1 MYNARKEGGD
11 IMKYYQKLSTIPAFT
26 FYDASRIIGN
36 PVLVTK
42 NLNSMIKEGSAHRIK
57 RNLYTCINFSTGDD
71 FASRY
76 DIASKITD
84 DSFLSF
90 HSAFE
95 FYGFYNQ
102 SYFEV
107 QVCSTK
113 RFTEFSYN
121 EYNYKCFLT
130 NNLIQVDVIQG
141 VRVATIERTIID
153 SINMLGKAM
162 DAEELVK
169 CLELIHKVN
178 EKKLLEMLTI
188 YDKEVLYRKTG
199 YVLSHFKD
207 DLHLSDGFF
216 QICKSKGVLSNKGY
230 LVPTDKVTLVFNSE
244 WGIYAYG
251 NLRKLTFKGGE
262 ADV

>member
-1 MYNARKEGGD
+1 MYNAHKEGGN
-11 IMKYYQKLSTIPAFT
+11 IMKYYQKLSMIPAFT
-26 FYDASRIIGN
+26 FKDASQIIGN
-36 PVLVTK
+36 TVLVSK
-42 NLNSMIKEGSAHRIK
+42 NLNAMIKEGSVHRIK

-71 FASRY
+71 YASRY

-121 EYNYKCFLT
+121 EYNYKNFLT
-130 NNLIQVDVIQG
+130 NSLVQVDVIHG

-153 SINMLGKAM
+153 SINMLGKVM

-169 CLELIHKVN
+169 CLELIHRVK
-178 EKKLLEMLTI
+178 EKKLFEMLEV
-188 YDKEVLYRKTG
+188 YDKEVLYRKVG
-199 YVLSHFKD
+199 YVLSYFKE
-207 DLHLSDGFF
+207 DLRLSDNFF
-216 QICKSKGVLSNKGY
+216 DKCKAKGVLSNKGY
-230 LVPTDKVTLVFNSE
+230 LVPNDKAFLVFNSE

-262 ADV
+262 VDV

>member
-1 MYNARKEGGD
+1 
-11 IMKYYQKLSTIPAFT
+11 MKYYQKLSTIPAFT
-26 FYDASRIIGN
+26 FRDASQIIGN
-36 PVLVTK
+36 TVLVSK
-42 NLNSMIKEGSAHRIK
+42 NLNTMIKEGSAHRIK
-57 RNLYTCINFSTGDD
+57 RNLYTCVNFSTGDD
-71 FASRY
+71 YASRY

-121 EYNYKCFLT
+121 EYNYKNYLT
-130 NNLIQVDVIQG
+130 NNLVQVEVIQG
-141 VRVATIERTIID
+141 VRVATIERAIID
-153 SINMLGKAM
+153 SINMLGKVM
-162 DAEELVK
+162 DAEELAK
-169 CLELIHKVN
+169 CLQLIHRVN
-178 EKKLLEMLTI
+178 EKKLLEMLTV

-207 DLHLSDGFF
+207 DFHISDAFF
-216 QICKSKGVLSNKGY
+216 ETCKTTGVPSNKGY
-230 LVPTDKVTLVFNSE
+230 LVPNDKTSLVFNSE
-244 WGIYAYG
+244 WGIYAYDDF
-251 NLRKLTFKGGE
+251 RKLTFKGGE
-262 ADV
+262 ADVWFEENWY